1 MTDIGI
7 IQKDIYRGQ
16 LYYEDLI
23 SNQIDDKN
31 INIEISCKCDEKI
44 SYLLFILTGLQW
56 RVDQNLS
63 DSITEELYK
72 ELILNIGDKEIP
84 SGVNNIAYAGTQIP
98 LTEEEVFLQDY
109 ILFDNE
115 GILNTTTTKK
125 WFILI
130 TRPDKDILSIIDLDG
145 GDFDDITNQYIF
157 RKTLLI
163 NDILM
168 NVYAMQVAI
177 PYLTNHRHKIILE

>member
-1 MTDIGI
+1 MTDLNI
-7 IQKDIYRGQ
+7 IQKDIYRGES
-16 LYYEDLI
+16 YYQDLI
-23 SNQIDDKN
+23 NNKIDDSVINIDISCCQDKN
-31 INIEISCKCDEKI
+31 ISE
-44 SYLLFILTGLQW
+44 LLCLLNALQW
-56 RVDQNLS
+56 RIDQNLQ
-63 DSITEELYK
+63 DTITEELYK
-72 ELILNIGDKEIP
+72 ELIFIIGDKEI
-84 SGVNNIAYAGTQIP
+84 SSDVMTIVYAGTQIP

-109 ILFDNE
+109 TTFDNQ